1 MFASSQPAPTTSSAR
16 TGATKTCYL
25 SLTRYRSACYIPE
38 WFSNSGTANV
48 FKRVCSGL
56 ALKGH
61 GKSNLEASANNTKSF
76 IKAAL
81 SKISYQAGTK
91 AMWAACYELAA
102 SRRAI
107 GAVNLSRRPARLTR
121 FSVYNVA
128 RAREVLKAEKV
139 TFTERTLPD
148 GTSEIV
154 LDREEAGYTMS
165 LCQTPTA
172 ELSGDG
178 FTASTSVLSSV
189 ANAADTSK
197 VKIFHE
203 RMLGFTHLRTFTVNA
218 GSAPDGQDD
227 GLMHVMGLP
236 NDDQRVNIIT
246 EGLNSQSSML
256 LARRC

>member
-56 ALKGH
+56 ALKDH

-107 GAVNLSRRPARLTR
+107 GAVNLSRRPAREGHLHGA
-121 FSVYNVA
+121 NP
-128 RAREVLKAEKV
+128 
-139 TFTERTLPD
+139 PD